1 MENSSGYST
10 GKHGGSIRQSGGA
23 FGAKEHLNE
32 ELYFRQEDEKKFQ
45 EIRKKMECQ
54 KTKENKSVEKKN

>member
-23 FGAKEHLNE
+23 FGAKEFLNE
-32 ELYFRQEDEKKFQ
+32 EIYFRQEDEKKFQ
-45 EIRKKMECQ
+45 EIKKKMESEKEKD
-54 KTKENKSVEKKN
+54 KTDEKK